1 MAGLHRGWSALCP
14 VCTASTDSW
23 STDAV
28 HWRLVC
34 TAAGLLDF
42 LGSGPGPGEVAGW
55 LLVVV
60 SRMQPLWDSVRG
72 CWWEGQ
78 VTAVERPGSMR
89 LSCLLYTAFPGFPQ
103 GGGRGTRPG
112 EKAGRGS
119 HSAAAAPQHRTSCR
133 TGKAPGRA
141 PGGRVVGWSQHKG
154 IRFQQNE
161 ENQRPVHG
169 SLGVA
174 LVSDLPS
181 STAAKWAGVGV
192 RRAPGSALWA
202 PPPAPSCWRTALPLV
217 TARLSPTCPQVLPHR
232 PEAAEAPGRPASPP
246 QPSDHSYA
254 LLDLDA
260 LKKKLFLTLKENER
274 LRKRL
279 KAQRLAMRR
288 VCGRLQASRA
298 RPRPEQQS

>member
-1 MAGLHRGWSALCP
+1 MGAGEHGPERKLDAAVTALQLPPSTGRP
-14 VCTASTDSW
+14 V
-23 STDAV
+23 
-28 HWRLVC
+28 
-34 TAAGLLDF
+34 
-42 LGSGPGPGEVAGW
+42 
-55 LLVVV
+55 
-60 SRMQPLWDSVRG
+60 
-72 CWWEGQ
+72 GQ
-78 VTAVERPGSMR
+78 VRRQAG
-89 LSCLLYTAFPGFPQ
+89 PQ
-103 GGGRGTRPG
+103 GAVWWVGLSTRGFASNKMRKT
-112 EKAGRGS
+112 
-119 HSAAAAPQHRTSCR
+119 SART
-133 TGKAPGRA
+133 TGP
-141 PGGRVVGWSQHKG
+141 S
-154 IRFQQNE
+154 
-161 ENQRPVHG
+161 
-169 SLGVA
+169 GVA

-217 TARLSPTCPQVLPHR
+217 TARLPPTCPQVLPHR

-288 VCGRLQASRA
+288 VCGRLQASGA